1 MGWKGNGWAQL
12 TRAQSRSACDG
23 LVRAASR
30 GSLLDIQLYKEMS
43 HEDLKQVDPFSFLYL
58 KVLYFSLR
66 YTVFSTE
73 V

>member
-1 MGWKGNGWAQL
+1 M
-12 TRAQSRSACDG
+12 
-23 LVRAASR
+23 
-30 GSLLDIQLYKEMS
+30 DIQLYKEMS